1 MIEFVYPH
9 TQLVA
14 GVDEVG
20 RGPLVGAVVT
30 AAVIL
35 DPARPIAGLND
46 SKKLSEKRRLALC
59 EEPLM
64 ADGAGGYVY
73 NLAGAPEDTRVLRE
87 FVEKMRERCG
97 GKGRLVFG
105 VRPPNAEGVVS
116 LDPDISK
123 ICRVS
128 GWTPQVRFEEGID
141 RIIGKT

>member
-1 MIEFVYPH
+1 MIHGAEAVS
-9 TQLVA
+9 LLERA
-14 GVDEVG
+14 KE
-20 RGPLVGAVVT
+20 RGLNTAIETCGFFDSSYIEDLAEAVV
-30 AAVIL
+30 
-35 DPARPIAGLND
+35 
-46 SKKLSEKRRLALC
+46 RLALC

>member
-1 MIEFVYPH
+1 M
-9 TQLVA
+9 
-14 GVDEVG
+14 
-20 RGPLVGAVVT
+20 
-30 AAVIL
+30 
-35 DPARPIAGLND
+35 
-46 SKKLSEKRRLALC
+46 RLALC